1 MKFFSALR
9 TRLSGMP
16 AVDRS
21 LLIFMVIL
29 LAQSAYGFFFQAVGQ
44 AASHID
50 VIVRTSA
57 AAIFGY
63 FLSANF
69 ASCTASAP
77 QTPVSTSAHI
87 LPTAD
92 NENNRVMLKHPIGF
106 GEHESN
112 LESGGAQSDGGNEA
126 AATCSLQIAVAT
138 GIGLF
143 CLLALILLRNASQWF
158 PSLAESDAI
167 AATIVQFRD
176 FVSGC
181 VGFLIG
187 CPSRASRQTP

>member
-9 TRLSGMP
+9 AWFLGLP

-21 LLIFMVIL
+21 LLVFMVIL
-29 LAQSAYGFFFQAVGQ
+29 LVQSVYSVFFH
-44 AASHID
+44 AAGKTASDID

-69 ASCTASAP
+69 ASGTASAP
-77 QTPVSTSAHI
+77 QTPTSASAHI
-87 LPTAD
+87 LPAAD
-92 NENNRVMLKHPIGF
+92 NENDRAVLKNPIGF
-106 GEHESN
+106 GEHESS
-112 LESGGAQSDGGNEA
+112 LESGSTQSDGGNEA
-126 AATCSLQIAVAT
+126 ATACSLQITVAT

-158 PSLAESDAI
+158 PSLDDPNAVAS
-167 AATIVQFRD
+167 TIVQFRD